1 MVAWKERGLQD
12 LEIQE
17 TVVTVM
23 AFVVF
28 AMEMAITD
36 VEAIAGNRLEP
47 Q

>member
-1 MVAWKERGLQD
+1 MAFIGTFAFVAFVGG
-12 LEIQE
+12 
-17 TVVTVM
+17 TFAFM